1 MDGVYLLNTEMHS
14 GAAMMNP
21 RIVTFLLAIGALAFW
36 RFALYRK
43 RHDDMTSVSTGSSRW
58 QLS

>member
-1 MDGVYLLNTEMHS
+1 MHS

-21 RIVTFLLAIGALAFW
+21 RIVTFLLAIGALAVW

-43 RHDDMTSVSTGSSRW
+43 RHDDATGVSTGSSR
-58 QLS
+58 